1 MKFVFTIA
9 AFLFGSISASS
20 YSQSTHLQNQMQ
32 SLIALADRIQTGDHS
47 QILNQIDSRRNELQ
61 QLINSHPEY
70 MQSYVDELRYLST
83 LVESVDQ
90 RDEMTSLTMVEVRR
104 DMLTANIESQ
114 NANLQSAEDSSS
126 NSTNQ
131 TNATTPYIA
140 NI

>member
-1 MKFVFTIA
+1 
-9 AFLFGSISASS
+9 
-20 YSQSTHLQNQMQ
+20 
-32 SLIALADRIQTGDHS
+32 
-47 QILNQIDSRRNELQ
+47 
-61 QLINSHPEY
+61 

-104 DMLTANIESQ
+104 DMLTSNIESQ

>member
-1 MKFVFTIA
+1 
-9 AFLFGSISASS
+9 
-20 YSQSTHLQNQMQ
+20 
-32 SLIALADRIQTGDHS
+32 
-47 QILNQIDSRRNELQ
+47 
-61 QLINSHPEY
+61 

-90 RDEMTSLTMVEVRR
+90 RDEMTSLTMLEVRR
-104 DMLTANIESQ
+104 DMLTSNIENQ

-140 NI
+140 NISSCVNN

>member
-1 MKFVFTIA
+1 
-9 AFLFGSISASS
+9 
-20 YSQSTHLQNQMQ
+20 
-32 SLIALADRIQTGDHS
+32 
-47 QILNQIDSRRNELQ
+47 
-61 QLINSHPEY
+61 

>member
-1 MKFVFTIA
+1 
-9 AFLFGSISASS
+9 
-20 YSQSTHLQNQMQ
+20 
-32 SLIALADRIQTGDHS
+32 
-47 QILNQIDSRRNELQ
+47 
-61 QLINSHPEY
+61 

-104 DMLTANIESQ
+104 DMLTSNIESQ

-131 TNATTPYIA
+131 TNATTPYA
-140 NI
+140 PNVTSCLNN

>member
-1 MKFVFTIA
+1 
-9 AFLFGSISASS
+9 
-20 YSQSTHLQNQMQ
+20 
-32 SLIALADRIQTGDHS
+32 
-47 QILNQIDSRRNELQ
+47 
-61 QLINSHPEY
+61 

-104 DMLTANIESQ
+104 DMLTSNIESQ
-114 NANLQSAEDSSS
+114 NANLQSVEDSSS

-131 TNATTPYIA
+131 TNATEPYIA

>member
-1 MKFVFTIA
+1 
-9 AFLFGSISASS
+9 
-20 YSQSTHLQNQMQ
+20 
-32 SLIALADRIQTGDHS
+32 
-47 QILNQIDSRRNELQ
+47 
-61 QLINSHPEY
+61 

-104 DMLTANIESQ
+104 DMLTSNIESQ
-114 NANLQSAEDSSS
+114 NANLQSVEDSSS